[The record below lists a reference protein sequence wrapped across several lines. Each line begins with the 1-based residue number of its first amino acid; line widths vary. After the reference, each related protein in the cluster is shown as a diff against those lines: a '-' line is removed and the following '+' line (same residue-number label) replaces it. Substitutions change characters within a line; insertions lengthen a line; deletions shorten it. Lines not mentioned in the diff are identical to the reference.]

1 MAIILPRGVCN
12 NTNMEWLRQWLF
24 EKAQI
29 LAAVGL
35 EANIFKLPAPAKG
48 TGTKTSVLFLQKWG
62 KEQELLENYPVFM
75 AGSKKYGKDSS
86 GEYIYL
92 DERGQRVKSER
103 GIFDTLEQ
111 LRLDDDLDEIA
122 EEFIKFAKK
131 QRFAW
136 WE

>member
-1 MAIILPRGVCN
+1 M
-12 NTNMEWLRQWLF
+12 
-24 EKAQI
+24 
-29 LAAVGL
+29 
-35 EANIFKLPAPAKG
+35 EANIFELPAPAKG

-62 KEQELLENYPVFM
+62 KGQELLENYPIFM
-75 AGSKKYGKDSS
+75 AVSKKCGKDSS
-86 GEYIYL
+86 GEYIYF